1 MQQKGPA
8 EQQRLV
14 RKREAMT
21 GSSSM
26 SLSIKRGFGL
36 TVARVTS
43 NIYVDILTGMIS
55 SATSNSDRAD
65 TGDGVKGVFAG
76 CVVHIGT
83 KTER

>member
-1 MQQKGPA
+1 MAPPG
-8 EQQRLV
+8 RHF
-14 RKREAMT
+14 
-21 GSSSM
+21 
-26 SLSIKRGFGL
+26 LSRRYGL
-36 TVARVTS
+36 TVARVAS
-43 NIYVDILTGMIS
+43 NIYVDVLTGMIS